1 MHMNQKS
8 RLGLAAAVVAVM
20 VLLVVVFGYRERPGT
35 ATGAESPWLPELKQQ
50 LGELRRLRLQSSAET
65 VTLARGDGGWGV
77 EERDGYPADFRQ
89 LETLL
94 EALASARLVEQKTAR
109 PEFFDRLGLV
119 DIEQPDS
126 EAVQLEIWNAG
137 AEPFVRV
144 LLGKAAEGRSGRY
157 VRAASA
163 QQTWLIDTSPD
174 PMTNPADWLERKL
187 IDVDFSR
194 VASVSRALGGKPEF
208 SAARAVAG
216 DAPLA
221 VAVLPAGKAPRYQS
235 VFDAAARAILTA
247 QPEDVRRAS
256 ELDFTGAA
264 ETVIGCFD
272 GLQLTVRAIKA
283 KDGNWVALVAATGEP
298 VPRAD
303 EPATE
308 LAGDEEL
315 APAQDVAD
323 AKPAD
328 GAAEAERLNRRLDGW
343 AFKVSDY
350 VYGELAKGLGDYVQ
364 DEQPAAAAAGT
375 ANREPQAQAD
385 RDTESHDE

>member
-8 RLGLAAAVVAVM
+8 RLGLAAAIVAVM
-20 VLLVVVFGYRERPGT
+20 VLLVAVFGYRERPGT
-35 ATGAESPWLPELKQQ
+35 VAGAESPWLPELRQQ

-65 VTLARGDGGWGV
+65 VTLARGDEGWVV
-77 EERDGYPADFRQ
+77 EERAGYPADFRR

-94 EALASARLVEQKTAR
+94 EALASARLVEQKTAK

-119 DIEQPDS
+119 DIEQPES

-137 AEPFVRV
+137 EQPFVRV

-157 VRAASA
+157 VRAASE

-174 PMTNPADWLERKL
+174 PMTSPADWLERTL
-187 IDVDFSR
+187 LDVDFSR
-194 VASVSRALGGKPEF
+194 VASVSRALGGTLEF
-208 SAARAVAG
+208 SASRVVAG

-221 VAVLPAGKAPRYQS
+221 VGALPAGKAPRYQS

-247 QPEDVRRAS
+247 EPEDVRKAA

-283 KDGNWVALVAATGEP
+283 KDGNWVALLAAAGEP

-315 APAQDVAD
+315 APATGGAAAKSADVA
-323 AKPAD
+323 
-328 GAAEAERLNRRLDGW
+328 AEVARLNRRLDGW

-350 VYGELAKGLGDYVQ
+350 VYGELAKGLADYVQ
-364 DEQPAAAAAGT
+364 DEKPAAAADAP
-375 ANREPQAQAD
+375 APAPQAQGDQARES
-385 RDTESHDE
+385 RDE

>member
-8 RLGLAAAVVAVM
+8 RLGLAAAIVAVM
-20 VLLVVVFGYRERPGT
+20 VLLVAVFGYRERPGT
-35 ATGAESPWLPELKQQ
+35 AAGAESPWLPELRQQ

-65 VTLARGDGGWGV
+65 VTLARGEQGWVV
-77 EERDGYPADFRQ
+77 EERAGYPADFRR

-119 DIEQPDS
+119 DIERPES
-126 EAVQLEIWNAG
+126 EAVQLELWG
-137 AEPFVRV
+137 VSDEPIVRV
-144 LLGKAAEGRSGRY
+144 LLGKAAEGRGGRY

-174 PMTNPADWLERKL
+174 PMTSPADWLERTL
-187 IDVDFSR
+187 LDVDFSR
-194 VASVSRALGGKPEF
+194 VASVSRALGGALEF
-208 SAARAVAG
+208 SASRAVAG

-221 VAVLPAGKAPRYQS
+221 VGALPAGKAPRYQS

-247 QPEDVRRAS
+247 EPEDVRKAA

-272 GLQLTVRAIKA
+272 GLRVTVRATKA
-283 KDGNWVALVAATGEP
+283 KDGNWVALLAANGEP

-315 APAQDVAD
+315 APATDGAEATPTDVA
-323 AKPAD
+323 AQ
-328 GAAEAERLNRRLDGW
+328 AAGLNRRLDGW

>member
-8 RLGLAAAVVAVM
+8 RLGLAAAMVAVM
-20 VLLVVVFGYRERPGT
+20 VLLVAVFGYRERAGT
-35 ATGAESPWLPELKQQ
+35 AAGAESPWLPELKQQ

-65 VTLARGDGGWGV
+65 VTLVRGDGGWV
-77 EERDGYPADFRQ
+77 VAERAGYPADFRQ

-94 EALASARLVEQKTAR
+94 DALASARLVEQKTAK

-126 EAVQLEIWNAG
+126 EAVQLEIWSAG
-137 AEPFVRV
+137 EEPFVRV
-144 LLGKAAEGRSGRY
+144 LLGKAAEGRRGRY
-157 VRAASA
+157 VRAVSG

-187 IDVDFSR
+187 LDVDFSR

-208 SAARAVAG
+208 SATRAVGG

-221 VAVLPAGKAPRYQS
+221 IGALPAGKAPRYQS

-247 QPEDVRRAS
+247 KPEDVRKAA

-272 GLQLTVRAIKA
+272 GLRVTVRAIKA
-283 KDGNWVALVAATGEP
+283 KDGDWVVLSAVMGAPVA
-298 VPRAD
+298 RAD
-303 EPATE
+303 GPATE

-315 APAQDVAD
+315 APAKDAAG

-328 GAAEAERLNRRLDGW
+328 VAAEAERLNRRLDGW

-350 VYGELAKGLGDYVQ
+350 VYGELAKGLADYVQ
-364 DEQPAAAAAGT
+364 DEKPAVAAAAA
-375 ANREPQAQAD
+375 AKQARPQEREQPGD
-385 RDTESHDE
+385 SRDE

>member
-8 RLGLAAAVVAVM
+8 RLGLAAAIVAVM
-20 VLLVVVFGYRERPGT
+20 VLLVAVFGYRERPGT
-35 ATGAESPWLPELKQQ
+35 AAGAESPWLPELRQQ

-65 VTLARGDGGWGV
+65 VTLARGEQGWVV
-77 EERDGYPADFRQ
+77 EERAGYPADFRR

-119 DIEQPDS
+119 DIERPES
-126 EAVQLEIWNAG
+126 EAVQLELWG
-137 AEPFVRV
+137 VSDEPIVRV
-144 LLGKAAEGRSGRY
+144 LLGKAAEGRGGRY

-174 PMTNPADWLERKL
+174 PMTSPADWLERTL
-187 IDVDFSR
+187 LDVDFSR
-194 VASVSRALGGKPEF
+194 VASVSRALGGALEF
-208 SAARAVAG
+208 SASRAVAG

-221 VAVLPAGKAPRYQS
+221 VGALPAGKAPRYQS

-247 QPEDVRRAS
+247 EPEDVRKAA

-283 KDGNWVALVAATGEP
+283 KDGNWVALLAAAGQP

-315 APAQDVAD
+315 APATDGAD
-323 AKPAD
+323 AKPTD
-328 GAAEAERLNRRLDGW
+328 VAAQAAGLNRRLDGW

-350 VYGELAKGLGDYVQ
+350 VYGELAKGLADYVQ
-364 DEQPAAAAAGT
+364 DEKPAAAADAPT
-375 ANREPQAQAD
+375 PAPQAHGEQARES
-385 RDTESHDE
+385 RDE

>member
-8 RLGLAAAVVAVM
+8 RLGLAAAIVAVM
-20 VLLVVVFGYRERPGT
+20 VLLVAVFGYRERPGT
-35 ATGAESPWLPELKQQ
+35 AAGAESPWLPELRQQ

-65 VTLARGDGGWGV
+65 VTLARGEQGWVV
-77 EERDGYPADFRQ
+77 EERAGYPADFRR

-119 DIEQPDS
+119 DIERPES
-126 EAVQLEIWNAG
+126 EAVQLELWG
-137 AEPFVRV
+137 VSDEPIVRV
-144 LLGKAAEGRSGRY
+144 LLGKAAEGRGGRY

-174 PMTNPADWLERKL
+174 PMTSPADWLERTL
-187 IDVDFSR
+187 LDVDFSR
-194 VASVSRALGGKPEF
+194 VASVSRALGGALEF
-208 SAARAVAG
+208 SASRAVAG

-221 VAVLPAGKAPRYQS
+221 VGALPAGKAPRYQS

-247 QPEDVRRAS
+247 EPEDVRKAA

-272 GLQLTVRAIKA
+272 GLNLTVRAIKA
-283 KDGNWVALVAATGEP
+283 KDGNWVTLGAAAGAP

-303 EPATE
+303 APATE

-315 APAQDVAD
+315 APAKDEAD

-328 GAAEAERLNRRLDGW
+328 AAADAERLNRRLGGW

-350 VYGELAKGLGDYVQ
+350 VHGELVKGLADYVQ
-364 DEQPAAAAAGT
+364 DEKPAAAAAGT
-375 ANREPQAQAD
+375 PAQPAAAGQAAES
-385 RDTESHDE
+385 RDE